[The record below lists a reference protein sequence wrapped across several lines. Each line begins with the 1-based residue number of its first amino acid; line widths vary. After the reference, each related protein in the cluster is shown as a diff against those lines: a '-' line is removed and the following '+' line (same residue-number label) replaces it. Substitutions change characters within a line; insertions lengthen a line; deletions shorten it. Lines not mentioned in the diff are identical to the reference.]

1 MRSPFSVAAVLL
13 LFCALVP
20 ASDQPSDP
28 KIVGKPGT
36 NEFWITGDLYIQNKV
51 LFFRADKPIK
61 GNSSGNVTLLGTTK
75 QNAQSVLPILMKA
88 AEKKMKLRLFGV
100 LQPAKGSFPGYTGPK
115 LPTVQFIVWKIHM
128 PTDPDEL
135 PPDQRIPI
143 Q

>member
-1 MRSPFSVAAVLL
+1 MRSHFFVAAVLL
-13 LFCALVP
+13 FFCAVVSAL
-20 ASDQPSDP
+20 DQQPDTR
-28 KIVGKPGT
+28 IVGKPSD
-36 NEFWITGDLYIQNKV
+36 NEIWITGDLYIQNEV

-61 GNSSGNVTLLGTTK
+61 GNSSGNITLLGTTK

-115 LPTVQFIVWKIHM
+115 LPNVQFIVWKFHM
-128 PTDPDEL
+128 PSDPDEL

-143 Q
+143 R